1 MRNGSNRRA
10 LLIFCLIGIVPVTW
24 LALLTAPFAADGLV
38 TIIQKLPEAM
48 DNPFHIT
55 LCRDSLKT
63 ILLFLLVY

>member
-10 LLIFCLIGIVPVTW
+10 LLIFCLLGIVPVIW

-48 DNPFHIT
+48 DKPFHIT

-63 ILLFLLVY
+63 VWSGII